1 MTEALKFGI
10 DVIDQAFEKLDS
22 HVADSDSEDEESTYK
37 VDPILEAKVSS
48 FLCFV
53 LLFLSSSS
61 SLDMAG
67 SLCVDDLMCPLCV

>member
-22 HVADSDSEDEESTYK
+22 HVADSDSEDEESVYK

-53 LLFLSSSS
+53 LLIFQQQF
-61 SLDMAG
+61 G
-67 SLCVDDLMCPLCV
+67 